1 MGGAGAVR
9 IVIRVRPGAS
19 RTAVGGS
26 HDGALIVRVAAPA
39 ADGQANDAA
48 LRAVAKAFGVRRR
61 EVVLV
66 SEATNRSKVIDV
78 TDALQETLA
87 ALLVQ

>member
-1 MGGAGAVR
+1 MGGAGVVR

-39 ADGQANDAA
+39 ADGQANEAA

-61 EVVLV
+61 DVVLV
-66 SEATNRSKVIDV
+66 SGATNRSKVIDV

>member
-48 LRAVAKAFGVRRR
+48 LRAVAKAFCVRRR
-61 EVVLV
+61 DVVLV
-66 SEATNRSKVIDV
+66 SGATNRSKVIDV
-78 TDALQETLA
+78 TDGLQETLA